1 MKLYKVKLI
10 TSVTIGAILSATLFG
25 LLYSVSETIKV
36 ASTGYNAISRG
47 LFEWY
52 NHYAVHDF
60 VIEGQMAKGI
70 LVDSKTTINY
80 DALLKEVTLC
90 GSIGFGCGIL
100 ITYLLWRGLPP
111 TGESGPRE

>member
-10 TSVTIGAILSATLFG
+10 TSVTLGTFLSATLFG

-47 LFEWY
+47 LFDWY

-60 VIEGQMAKGI
+60 VVEGKLAKGI
-70 LVDSKTTINY
+70 LVESKITINY
-80 DALLKEVTLC
+80 AALLKEVTLC
-90 GSIGFGCGIL
+90 GSLGFGCGIW
-100 ITYLLWRGLPP
+100 ITYLWWRGRTP
-111 TGESGPRE
+111 TGEQD